1 MAADGHALRKAFPL
15 AARFRGS
22 IDAFAVDAE
31 LPAMEN
37 ATQAV
42 PFVARQA
49 QARAAMRA
57 CFLQKADPSVGRAE
71 GDEVLAEE
79 ADLLRGAI
87 GFQLGRAARRHPVF
101 PQHGAHRRARPDPGE
116 QGVVGGIEH
125 VRSPNR
131 VAKVGRKGRLADF
144 PKARTIIPVGKK

>member
-1 MAADGHALRKAFPL
+1 MAAHGHALRKAFPL

-79 ADLLRGAI
+79 AHLLRAPSASSLAERHAGTQYSRNMVPI
-87 GFQLGRAARRHPVF
+87 GVPGPIRVSRVLSAELSMFDLPIALRRSAAKAALRIS
-101 PQHGAHRRARPDPGE
+101 
-116 QGVVGGIEH
+116 QG
-125 VRSPNR
+125 
-131 VAKVGRKGRLADF
+131 
-144 PKARTIIPVGKK
+144 